1 MPGEEERIQKIV
13 EEERLRAIT
22 ESLQKNNNRVFTP
35 EESKKYMSIMEDI
48 NTCKRRQKELDRL
61 HQEKRAAY
69 QEQLKKE
76 NLIPLLAPMY
86 FILTAFIVV
95 DILCIIVFRHIFDQ
109 TPILQYLWAICAVL
123 IAALVVFQVS
133 FLRKGRIKREPMKAE
148 ILEIQNQ
155 IAANEKRLRDLE
167 AERSA
172 I

>member
-1 MPGEEERIQKIV
+1 MPNEESSIQKII

-35 EESKKYMSIMEDI
+35 EESQRYMAIMKDI
-48 NTCKRRQKELDRL
+48 NACKQRLKELDEL

-76 NLIPLLAPMY
+76 NLLPLLAPMY
-86 FILTAFIVV
+86 FILSAFIVV
-95 DILCIIVFRHIFDQ
+95 DILCIVVFRHIFDQ

-123 IAALVVFQVS
+123 IAALVVFQVI

-155 IAANEKRLRDLE
+155 IADNEKKLRDLE

>member
-109 TPILQYLWAICAVL
+109 TPIPLPDHAAFFRLLQFGFGFQESLPS
-123 IAALVVFQVS
+123 LVH
-133 FLRKGRIKREPMKAE
+133 A
-148 ILEIQNQ
+148 
-155 IAANEKRLRDLE
+155 
-167 AERSA
+167 
-172 I
+172 